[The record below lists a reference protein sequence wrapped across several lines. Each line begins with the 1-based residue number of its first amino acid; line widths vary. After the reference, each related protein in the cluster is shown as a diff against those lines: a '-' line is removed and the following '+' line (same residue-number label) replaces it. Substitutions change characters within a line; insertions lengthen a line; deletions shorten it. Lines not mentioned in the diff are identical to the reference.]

1 MNDKFTDIAD
11 NVSDWAGRWQ
21 VVVAST
27 IFIIIWLSLGPYFHW
42 SDSWQLSMN
51 SPITLVELYLAIF
64 TLAAANRVEKRNRQL
79 LEKIEAYE
87 EQEIALLKKP

>member
-1 MNDKFTDIAD
+1 
-11 NVSDWAGRWQ
+11 
-21 VVVAST
+21 VVAST
-27 IFIIIWLSLGPYFHW
+27 VFIAIWLALGPTFHW

-64 TLAAANRVEKRNRQL
+64 TLAAANRVEKRNRLL

-87 EQEIALLKKP
+87 EQELKLLQK